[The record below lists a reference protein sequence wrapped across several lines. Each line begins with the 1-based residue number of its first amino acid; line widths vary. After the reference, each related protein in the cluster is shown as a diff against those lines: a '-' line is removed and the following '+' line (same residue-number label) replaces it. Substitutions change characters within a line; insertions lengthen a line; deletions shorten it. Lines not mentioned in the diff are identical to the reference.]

1 MRTVEQ
7 IRRAM
12 HAQPFRPF
20 GIKLIDGSTHT
31 VTHPDFIAIPPGMRP
46 REVTFYATA
55 GPGSDDYETHWIDLS
70 LILEVSVPSEAT
82 SSPAAKAGG
91 DGE

>member
-1 MRTVEQ
+1 MRNVEP

-20 GIKLIDGSTHT
+20 GIKLVDGSTHT

-55 GPGSDDYETHWIDLS
+55 GPGSDDYETHWIDLG
-70 LILEVSVPSEAT
+70 LILEVIVPGE
-82 SSPAAKAGG
+82 PAASPTASASGN
-91 DGE
+91 GE